1 MGEGRRAGGIGGRR
15 AVEMGG
21 RDGGEGLEGTLQR
34 PLAKQLQTR
43 TPCNGETDS
52 KLAVV
57 CLPVLMRYVFVCLYH
72 SFIIGGVAIINHCC

>member
-1 MGEGRRAGGIGGRR
+1 MGEGQKAGGMGGRR

-52 KLAVV
+52 KFAVV
-57 CLPVLMRYVFVCLYH
+57 CLPVLMWYVYDCHYH
-72 SFIIGGVAIINHCC
+72 IIV